1 MESLIAAKIAGTLLT
16 PPGLLVVF
24 LVLGFL
30 ATLKRLWLGTLVFV
44 LGLLVVAGL
53 SLPVMGHRLRADV
66 ESYTQAL
73 DLANPPNPLPQAIV
87 VLGAGRNA
95 GAPEFG
101 GDTVNMMTLE
111 RLRYAALLA
120 RKTKLPVLTSGG
132 ARFAEE
138 TPEATLMARSL
149 AEDFGVAAKWTE
161 TKSRTTAENASN
173 SGELL
178 DKEGIKRV
186 FLITS
191 AVHMRRAV
199 LAFSAQT
206 TLEVVPAPTGFS
218 SSGGE
223 AGTILDYLPS
233 GRGIY
238 SAYLALHERLGYY
251 WYRYRLAP

>member
-1 MESLIAAKIAGTLLT
+1 MDSFVATKIAAALLT

-24 LVLGFL
+24 VVFGFL

-44 LGLLVVAGL
+44 LGLLIVAGM

-66 ESYTQAL
+66 ESSTQAL
-73 DLANPPNPLPQAIV
+73 DLANPPNPMPQAIV

-111 RLRYAALLA
+111 RLRYAAFLA

-132 ARFAEE
+132 ARYAEE
-138 TPEATLMARSL
+138 TPEAALMARSL

-161 TKSRTTAENASN
+161 TRSRTTAENALN

-178 DKEGIKRV
+178 EKEGIKRV
-186 FLITS
+186 FLVTS

-206 TLEVVPAPTGFS
+206 GLEVVPAPTGFS
-218 SSGGE
+218 SRGSE
-223 AGTILDYLPS
+223 AATVLDYLPS

-238 SAYLALHERLGYY
+238 NSYLAMHERLGYH
-251 WYRYRLAP
+251 WYRYRMSP